1 MTKKMLFFTAIVVL
15 AIGLLIW
22 NINARTTE
30 NRLKLENLIP
40 DAKATVVASAT
51 CGCCKAYSQYLGQQG
66 FEVDLKQTTQDK
78 VDAYKNENLVPA
90 SLRSCHTS
98 RIGDYIVE
106 GHIPMEAIEKLFKEK
121 PDIRGIGMA
130 GMPLGSPG
138 MPGAKQPFEIY
149 VITNDGQEG
158 ELFMEL

>member
-1 MTKKMLFFTAIVVL
+1 MTKKMLMFTVLIVLV
-15 AIGLLIW
+15 IGLFIW
-22 NINARTTE
+22 NINFRARE
-30 NRLKLENLIP
+30 NKLRLENLIP
-40 DAKATVVASAT
+40 DAKAEVVASVT
-51 CGCCKAYSQYLGQQG
+51 CGCCKAYSQYLSQLG
-66 FEVDLKQTTQDK
+66 FEVDLKQTTQDE
-78 VDAYKNENLVPA
+78 VTAYKNANLIPA

-106 GHIPMEAIEKLFKEK
+106 GHIPIEAIEKLFKEK
-121 PDIRGIGMA
+121 PDIKGIGMA

-158 ELFMEL
+158 DLFMEL